1 MYVNGLYL
9 TCCVG
14 NGRAMKLEIFGRMVS
29 QRNKPITGL
38 FYFDPQL
45 QLVYCAVIIK
55 KIFNP
60 LAVARYMRWELAVST
75 VLSAGVFFIYHN
87 QHLEKVSLP
96 FSIAAILG
104 SALAIFLAFRN
115 NNAYNRWWEARTLW
129 GSIINSSRIFA
140 RQIIANADHALSVGK
155 LGAEQIEAYKRE
167 MVYRQI
173 AFAHAL
179 RLHLRGQKSWEV
191 LAHLLS
197 KEEFDQ
203 LLKKQNIPNYLLFL
217 QGKRIR
223 EGMKQEILGAFD
235 NISLEPTLAGF
246 NNFQGACERIK
257 NTPLLRQYH
266 FFTKLFLM
274 VFMVVL
280 PFSLIADFN
289 KMGVPALM
297 VPISILLSF
306 VFGVMGKVGEVNE
319 DPFENR
325 ITDIPMTAMCITIE
339 RDLKE
344 MLGETDLPEKRLPI
358 DGFLD

>member
-1 MYVNGLYL
+1 MIL
-9 TCCVG
+9 
-14 NGRAMKLEIFGRMVS
+14 R
-29 QRNKPITGL
+29 
-38 FYFDPQL
+38 
-45 QLVYCAVIIK
+45 

-60 LAVARYMRWELAVST
+60 IAVVRYMWAELIAST
-75 VLSAGVFFIYHN
+75 VLSIAVFFLYHN

-115 NNAYNRWWEARTLW
+115 NNAYNRWWEARTIW
-129 GSIINSSRIFA
+129 GGIINNSRIFA
-140 RQIIANADHALSVGK
+140 RQIIANADSALSNGK
-155 LGAEQIEAYKRE
+155 VSAEQIADYKKE

-179 RLHLRGQKSWEV
+179 RLHLRGQKTVEEFGF
-191 LAHLLS
+191 LLS
-197 KEEFDQ
+197 KEEFDNSVQ
-203 LLKKQNIPNYLLFL
+203 KQNIPNYLLFL
-217 QGKRIR
+217 QGKRIKD
-223 EGMKQEILGAFD
+223 GMKAEILGAFD

-266 FFTKLFLM
+266 FFTKLFLL
-274 VFMVVL
+274 VFMVIL

-297 VPISILLSF
+297 IPLSILVSF

-325 ITDIPMTAMCITIE
+325 ITDIPMSAMCITIE

-344 MLGETDLPEKRLPI
+344 MLGETDLPPKLMPEN
-358 DGFLD
+358 GFIF